1 MPTAPFDRPGA
12 RPVRGLLALLRR
24 NQAFRRLFAAR
35 AISLV
40 GDWFSFVAL
49 SGLVYDLTGR
59 PGAPALLFAA
69 QSLPMVLLVPVA
81 GAVADRLDR
90 KRLKVACDLAA
101 VIPVLGFLAAGHWH
115 SAGLAFGCVVLLS
128 TLAAFA
134 DPIPEA
140 ALPNLVA
147 PGALSLAQT
156 AMGGLYSVGLLAGA
170 GLGGVVTATLGR
182 NVTFLADLATFLI
195 SALLILRIRQPFS
208 EIPPVGHL
216 RPLRDTRQL
225 RVFAREAPMVR
236 ALLWLTV
243 GLRLGYGVVGLLPAY
258 ALARFHA
265 GSGGVGALFL
275 AQGVGAVLGPFLG
288 RAAARDLPGR
298 RLLVAAAAVGT
309 FGLGYLGLASAATVA
324 VGLPMAVVA
333 HVGVGA

>member
-24 NQAFRRLFAAR
+24 HQAFRRLFAAR

-49 SGLVYDLTGR
+49 SGLVYDLTDR

-81 GAVADRLDR
+81 GAVADRMDR
-90 KRLKVACDLAA
+90 KRLKVACDLVA
-101 VIPVLGFLAAGHWH
+101 VIPVLGFLAAAHWH
-115 SAGLAFGCVVLLS
+115 SAGLALAGVLLS

-140 ALPNLVA
+140 ALPNLVE
-147 PGALSLAQT
+147 PEQLSLAQT

-182 NVTFLADLATFLI
+182 NVTFLADW
-195 SALLILRIRQPFS
+195 QPS
-208 EIPPVGHL
+208 WP
-216 RPLRDTRQL
+216 
-225 RVFAREAPMVR
+225 
-236 ALLWLTV
+236 
-243 GLRLGYGVVGLLPAY
+243 
-258 ALARFHA
+258 
-265 GSGGVGALFL
+265 
-275 AQGVGAVLGPFLG
+275 
-288 RAAARDLPGR
+288 R
-298 RLLVAAAAVGT
+298 RC
-309 FGLGYLGLASAATVA
+309 
-324 VGLPMAVVA
+324 
-333 HVGVGA
+333 